1 MTDDETPDHVP
12 PTPAELFQQRAAKEA
27 ERDRGILTD
36 RDRKYLWGQIDYET
50 AAALSQCRRD
60 IRQRAENGLLDL
72 LYLSKLEEGEPD
84 RIMQSLDENAVGGA
98 LRNSVAS
105 LIEFLYQNVDDPER
119 WLESALVTGIKS
131 AVQQPGRTGA
141 DVNIEI
147 DVAPP
152 MDLDE
157 LEDRLRSENSH
168 TLTNEEIGALV
179 NAGRLSADDLEQLHD
194 PPSNPAMGDPQAD
207 QSG

>member
-1 MTDDETPDHVP
+1 MTDDETPDHAQP
-12 PTPAELFQQRAAKEA
+12 AAAELIQSQAAKEA

-36 RDRKYLWGQIDYET
+36 RDRNYLWGQIDYET

-131 AVQQPGRTGA
+131 AVQQPGHTGA
-141 DVNIEI
+141 DISVQI

-179 NAGRLSADDLEQLHD
+179 NAGRLSADDLEQLHE
-194 PPSNPAMGDPQAD
+194 PPSNPTMGDPQAD